1 MALARGCGEAH
12 PYGPAR
18 LTSGDSGTFTNNF
31 DCAFPLEETIS
42 GSIKDMLYL
51 DVDGNPVKEILTAQF
66 GGPVSVSWTNLAT
79 GKTLTSH
86 QAAPLT
92 FYYGPDGSPVEAR
105 NVGLLFHVSIPG
117 EGNVLLDVGRVVFRR
132 GQGLVFSAGPHQEQS
147 GDTGAFCA
155 ALS

>member
-31 DCAFPLEETIS
+31 DCAFPLEEPIS

-92 FYYGPDGSPVEAR
+92 
-105 NVGLLFHVSIPG
+105 
-117 EGNVLLDVGRVVFRR
+117 R